1 MGPARP
7 HDCEGAAGHVRGS
20 TMKLLNIFRARLRAL
35 VRREAVIE
43 EIDREMR
50 LHLEMETEANIE
62 RGMSPQDA
70 RRAALASF
78 GNLGRTRDLAYEVR
92 GGGMIEAL
100 WQDLRYGA
108 RMFLK
113 QPGFTLIAVL
123 TLALGIGANTAIFSV
138 VNAVLLRPL
147 PFAEPESLVWLWD
160 TLPQLPTAPTSL
172 PEFLDWKAQ
181 NQSFEHLAAFQGG
194 KTFLDTGDGTEEARV
209 GLVTPETFAL
219 FRVSPIL
226 GRTFTDEET
235 LPGRFRVAVLGQ
247 AMWQSRFGSDPNA
260 LGRTIDLNGAPYT
273 IIGVMP
279 EGFSFPDQAEL
290 WRPLVIDPK
299 NLDRGPHYLR
309 VVGRLKPAVTLE
321 QAQAEM
327 SALAAQ
333 LSKQHPEKNS
343 GHGIKLVPLR
353 DIVVGDIGPAL
364 FILLGAVGFVLLIA
378 CANVAN
384 LLLSRVGVRQKE
396 IAVRTALGASRL
408 RIVRQ
413 LFTESMMLSVGGGV
427 AGLLIAV
434 WGVNW
439 LVAMAPDTIPRVHE
453 IAVDPRVISFTLL
466 ISVATS
472 LLFGLAPALQASRPD
487 LAGALKEGGRSS
499 AGVSR
504 NWLRNVLMIIEVALS
519 LVLLIGA
526 GLMIRSFAK
535 LSQVDPGFNP
545 DRVLTIGVSLLRNKY
560 PEEERVASFYSQL
573 LERAAAT
580 PGVVSAGAISD
591 LPLLGSNTNDNF
603 TIEGRPPVAKQEEP
617 ITEYH
622 VATPRFFEAMG
633 IPLLAGR
640 DFAETDTKQA
650 PNVVVINE
658 AFANR
663 HFAGESPLGHRISL
677 QGQER
682 DPLLIVGVVGDVRQL
697 GLDQQPVPEAYVP
710 FLQDPLSKSYQRSL
724 TIVARTESD
733 PAAAAGS
740 LRAELTSLDKS
751 LPVYDLKPMTEYMRD
766 SLARR
771 RFNLILLTAFSV
783 VALVLA
789 AVGIYGVISYGVTQR
804 THEIGIRM
812 ALGAEKGDVL
822 RLVVGQGMIMALGGV
837 AIGLVASFV
846 LTRLM
851 ETLLFGV
858 SVTDPLTFTVIAL
871 LLMCV
876 ALLACF
882 VPARRATKV
891 DPLVALRYE

>member
-1 MGPARP
+1 
-7 HDCEGAAGHVRGS
+7 
-20 TMKLLNIFRARLRAL
+20 MKWLNILRARLRAF
-35 VRREAVIE
+35 VRRERVIA
-43 EIDREMR
+43 EIDEELRSHVEMQ
-50 LHLEMETEANIE
+50 TEANIE
-62 RGMSPQDA
+62 RGMRPEEA
-70 RRAALASF
+70 RIAAMRSF
-78 GNLGRTRDLAYEVR
+78 GKLGLMRDLAYDVR
-92 GGGMIEAL
+92 GGGMLEIL
-100 WQDLRYGA
+100 WQDLRYGT

-147 PFAEPESLVWLWD
+147 PYAEPERLVWLWD
-160 TLPQLPTAPTSL
+160 TIPQLPTAPTSL
-172 PEFLDWKAQ
+172 PEFLDWKDQ
-181 NQSFEHLAAFQGG
+181 NQSFEHLAAFLSGNM
-194 KTFLDTGDGTEEARV
+194 FLDTGDGAQDTPV

-247 AMWQSRFGSDPNA
+247 AMWQSRFGSDPNV

-279 EGFSFPDQAEL
+279 EGFSFPNRAEL
-290 WRPLVIDPK
+290 WRPLVIDPN

-309 VVGRLKPAVTLE
+309 VVGRLKPGVTLE

-327 SALAAQ
+327 SALTARLAA
-333 LSKQHPEKNS
+333 QHPEKNA
-343 GHGIKLVPLR
+343 GHGAKLELLR
-353 DIVVGDIGPAL
+353 DVVVGDIGPAL

-384 LLLSRVGVRQKE
+384 LLLARVGARQKE

-413 LFTESMMLSVGGGV
+413 LLTESMMLSVGGGA
-427 AGLLIAV
+427 AGFLIAV

-439 LVAMAPDTIPRVHE
+439 LVSLGPDTIPRVHE
-453 IAVDPRVISFTLL
+453 IAVDPRVVGFTLL
-466 ISVATS
+466 ISAATS

-487 LAGALKEGGRSS
+487 LTDALKEGGRSS
-499 AGVSR
+499 AGLAR
-504 NWLRNVLMIIEVALS
+504 NRLRSVLVISEVALS
-519 LVLLIGA
+519 LVLLVGA

-535 LSQVDPGFNP
+535 LNQVDPGFNP
-545 DRVLTIGVSLLRNKY
+545 AEVLTMGVALLRSKY

-580 PGVVSAGAISD
+580 PGVVSAGAISE
-591 LPLLGSNTNDNF
+591 LPFSGSNTNDSF

-617 ITEYH
+617 ITEYR
-622 VATPRFFEAMG
+622 VVTPRYFESMG

-663 HFAGESPLGHRISL
+663 HFAGESPLGQRIRL

-697 GLDQQPVPEAYVP
+697 GLDQQPIPEAYVP
-710 FLQDPLSKSYQRSL
+710 FLQDPLSKTYQRSM
-724 TIVARTESD
+724 TIVARTKSD
-733 PAAAAGS
+733 PGSVAGS

-751 LPVYDLKPMTEYMRD
+751 LPVFSLKPMTEYLRD

-771 RFNLILLTAFSV
+771 RFNLILLTAFGG

-789 AVGIYGVISYGVTQR
+789 AIGIYGVISYGVTQR

-822 RLVVGQGMIMALGGV
+822 RLVIRQGMIMALGGV
-837 AIGLVASFV
+837 AIGLLASLA

-858 SVTDPLTFTVIAL
+858 SVTDTLTFTVIAL
-871 LLMCV
+871 LLTSV

>member
-1 MGPARP
+1 MAWRRLFL
-7 HDCEGAAGHVRGS
+7 D
-20 TMKLLNIFRARLRAL
+20 RLRAL
-35 VRREAVIE
+35 RDSDAVHR
-43 EIDREMR
+43 EIDEEMR
-50 LHLEMETEANIE
+50 FHIEMRTEENLR
-62 RGMSPQDA
+62 RGMSPDEA
-70 RRAALASF
+70 RRDAERRF
-78 GNLGRTRDLAYEVR
+78 GRLTRIREMGYEVR
-92 GGGMIEAL
+92 GGGLMETL

-108 RMFLK
+108 RMLRK

-123 TLALGIGANTAIFSV
+123 TLSLGIGANTAIFSV

-147 PFAEPESLVWLWD
+147 PFAEPERLVWLWD
-160 TLPQLPTAPTSL
+160 TQPQLPTAPTSL
-172 PEFLDWKAQ
+172 PDFLGWKAQ
-181 NQSFEHLAAFQGG
+181 NKSFEHLAAFQSGSM
-194 KTFLDTGDGTEEARV
+194 FLDTGDGMRDTPV

-235 LPGRFRVAVLGQ
+235 LPGRFRVAVLSH
-247 AMWQSRFGSDPNA
+247 ALWQSRYGSDPNV
-260 LGRTIDLNGAPYT
+260 LGRTIDVSGAPYT
-273 IIGVMP
+273 VIGVMP
-279 EGFSFPDQAEL
+279 KGFSFPDRAEF
-290 WRPLVIDPK
+290 WRPLPIDPNK
-299 NLDRGPHYLR
+299 LDPGPHYLR
-309 VVGRLKPAVTLE
+309 VVGRLKPEVTLA

-327 SALAAQ
+327 STLAVR
-333 LSKQHPEKNS
+333 LSEQFKEKNA
-343 GHGIKLVPLR
+343 GHGVKLELLR
-353 DIVVGDIGPAL
+353 DVVVGDIGPAL
-364 FILLGAVGFVLLIA
+364 FVLLGAVGFVLLIA

-384 LLLSRVGVRQKE
+384 LLLARVGARQKE

-408 RIVRQ
+408 RIARQ
-413 LFTESMMLSVGGGV
+413 LFTESLMLSLGGGA

-439 LVAMAPDTIPRVHE
+439 LVSLGPGTIPRVHE
-453 IAVDPRVISFTLL
+453 IAVDPRVVSFTLL

-487 LAGALKEGGRSS
+487 LTGALKEGVRGS
-499 AGVSR
+499 AGLSR
-504 NWLRNVLMIIEVALS
+504 NRLRSVLVMSEVSLS

-535 LSQVDPGFNP
+535 LNQVDPGFNP
-545 DRVLTIGVSLLRNKY
+545 DQVLTMGVTLLRSKY
-560 PEEERVASFYSQL
+560 PDDERVASFYSQL

-580 PGVVSAGAISD
+580 PGVASAGAISD
-591 LPLLGSNTNDNF
+591 LPLLGSNTSDSF

-617 ITEYH
+617 STEYH
-622 VATPRFFEAMG
+622 VVTPRYFESMG

-640 DFAETDTKQA
+640 DFTWTDTKQS
-650 PNVVVINE
+650 PNVVVINQ
-658 AFANR
+658 AFARR
-663 HFAGESPLGHRISL
+663 HFAGESPLGHRLRL

-697 GLDQQPVPEAYVP
+697 GLDKQPVPEAFVP
-710 FLQDPLSKSYQRSL
+710 FLQDPLSTTYNRSM
-724 TIVARTESD
+724 TIVARTKSD
-733 PAAAAGS
+733 PGAVAGS
-740 LRAELTSLDKS
+740 LRAALTSLDKS
-751 LPVYDLKPMTEYMRD
+751 VPVYALKPMTEYLRD

-771 RFNLILLTAFSV
+771 RFNLILLTAFGG
-783 VALVLA
+783 VALALA

-812 ALGAEKGDVL
+812 ALGAAKGDVL
-822 RLVVGQGMIMALGGV
+822 RLVVRQGMLMALGGV
-837 AIGLVASFV
+837 AIGLLASLA

-851 ETLLFGV
+851 ETLLFDV

-871 LLMCV
+871 LLTSV